1 MHSCVFTLNVA
12 SLNVVFF
19 IQMFAI
25 NAFAYYQPCRD
36 GEDPSEL
43 TDEEIRMRC
52 CVVDLV
58 AGSLNAFLLPVY
70 TLKQDDTLLDY
81 FALPVGKSNL
91 LLRLLV

>member
-1 MHSCVFTLNVA
+1 MCTASFFAV
-12 SLNVVFF
+12 SLNVVLF

-81 FALPVGKSNL
+81 FALPVGESNL
-91 LLRLLV
+91 L

>member
-1 MHSCVFTLNVA
+1 MCTASFFAA
-12 SLNVVFF
+12 SLNVVLF

-70 TLKQDDTLLDY
+70 TLKQDETLLDY
-81 FALPVGKSNL
+81 FALPVGESNL
-91 LLRLLV
+91 L